1 MKALLLENIHDE
13 AVRTLREAGYEVERV
28 SGALG
33 EDELI
38 EALDGVDLLGVR
50 SRTQVTP
57 KVVAERGE
65 TLTAVGAFCIG
76 TNQLALDDLAHA
88 GVAAFNA
95 PFSNT
100 RSVVELVISEII
112 ALARRLGDR
121 NTQMHLSL
129 IHI

>member
-76 TNQLALDDLAHA
+76 TNQLALDDLARA

-95 PFSNT
+95 PFS
-100 RSVVELVISEII
+100 
-112 ALARRLGDR
+112 
-121 NTQMHLSL
+121 LSL

>member
-1 MKALLLENIHDE
+1 MCPFPRLACMKALLLENIHDE

-57 KVVAERGE
+57 CLLYTSPSPR
-65 TLTAVGAFCIG
+65 
-76 TNQLALDDLAHA
+76 D
-88 GVAAFNA
+88 
-95 PFSNT
+95 
-100 RSVVELVISEII
+100 
-112 ALARRLGDR
+112 
-121 NTQMHLSL
+121 
-129 IHI
+129 